1 MTPLDRLVR
10 RMIAQSG
17 PMPVFRFM
25 ALALQHPEYGY
36 YRRAA
41 AIGRGGDFITA
52 PEISQV
58 FGELVGLWLAE
69 AWDRAGRPDPCILCE
84 AGPGRGALL
93 ADALRAIRHVV
104 PGFAAAAR
112 LHLIESNETLRA
124 VQAET
129 LAAAAPVWIEG
140 LEGLPEGPLFL
151 VANEFLDA
159 LPARQFVMTPH
170 GWRERTVALSEA
182 GSESGSEL
190 GSESGRLVFAA
201 GDNPADAVAASGLS
215 LPAKAEPG
223 AIGEIQPDA
232 LAFVRGL
239 ARRLVASGGAAL
251 LIDYGGNLP
260 AGQSTLRGV
269 RGHRL
274 VDPLDGAGETDL
286 SVDVDF
292 ARLREAAASE
302 GAVVLGPVGQAAVLR
317 SLGIEARRS
326 ALKASASAEDAAAI
340 DAAIDRLIDPA
351 AMGTAFKAMAV
362 AAPSCAALPGFSP

>member
-17 PMPVFRFM
+17 PIPVFRFM

-36 YRRAA
+36 YRQAA

-69 AWDRAGRPDPCILCE
+69 AWERAGRPDPCFLCE
-84 AGPGRGALL
+84 AGPGRGALM

-112 LHLIESNETLRA
+112 LHLIESNATLRA
-124 VQAET
+124 TQAKA
-129 LAAAAPVWIEG
+129 LAGAAPVWIEG
-140 LEGLPEGPLFL
+140 LDGLPDGPLFL

-159 LPARQFVMTPH
+159 LPARQFVMTPD
-170 GWRERTVALSEA
+170 GWRERMVALSKS
-182 GSESGSEL
+182 GSESG
-190 GSESGRLVFAA
+190 GLVFAA
-201 GDNPADAVAASGLS
+201 GDDPADAVAASGLS
-215 LPAKAEPG
+215 LPAQAEPG

-232 LAFVRGL
+232 LAFVRDL

-251 LIDYGGNLP
+251 LIDCGGNLP
-260 AGQSTLRGV
+260 AGQSTLRGI

-274 VDPLDGAGETDL
+274 IDPLDGAGETDL
-286 SVDVDF
+286 SVDVDL
-292 ARLREAAASE
+292 ARLREAAETA
-302 GAVVLGPVGQAAVLR
+302 GAAVLGPIGQAAFLR

-326 ALKASASAEDAAAI
+326 ALKTSASAEDAAI
-340 DAAIDRLIDPA
+340 VDAAIDRLIDPA

-362 AAPSCAALPGFSP
+362 AAPSGAALPGFPL

>member
-10 RMIAQSG
+10 RMIAQAG
-17 PMPVFRFM
+17 PMPVARFM
-25 ALALQHPEYGY
+25 ALALQHPEHGY

-52 PEISQV
+52 PEVSQV
-58 FGELVGLWLAE
+58 FGELVGLWVAE
-69 AWDRAGRPDPCILCE
+69 AWERAGRPDPCILCE
-84 AGPGRGALL
+84 AGPGRGALMS
-93 ADALRAIRHVV
+93 DALRAIRHVV
-104 PGFAAAAR
+104 PDFAAAAR

-124 VQAET
+124 VQAEA
-129 LAAAAPVWIEG
+129 LAGAAPVWIEG
-140 LEGLPEGPLFL
+140 LDALPEGPLFL

-159 LPARQFVMTPH
+159 LPARQFVMTPD
-170 GWRERTVALSEA
+170 GWRERTVGLSEP
-182 GSESGSEL
+182 GSESGSEC
-190 GSESGRLVFAA
+190 GRLVFAA
-201 GDNPADAVAASGLS
+201 GDNPAAAVAASGLS
-215 LPAKAEPG
+215 LPAGAEPG

-232 LAFVRGL
+232 LAFVRDL

-260 AGQSTLRGV
+260 ARRSTLRGI

-292 ARLREAAASE
+292 ARLRDAADSA
-302 GAVVLGPVGQAAVLR
+302 GAVVLGPVGQAAFLR

-326 ALKASASAEDAAAI
+326 ALKASASAEDAAII
-340 DAAIDRLIDPA
+340 DTAIDRLIDPA

-362 AAPSCAALPGFSP
+362 AAPSCAALPGFPP

>member
-17 PMPVFRFM
+17 PMPVSRFM
-25 ALALQHPEYGY
+25 ALALQHPGHGY

-69 AWDRAGRPDPCILCE
+69 AWERAGRPDPCILCE
-84 AGPGRGALL
+84 AGPGRGALM
-93 ADALRAIRHVV
+93 ADALRAIRHVI
-104 PGFAAAAR
+104 PDFAAAAR
-112 LHLIESNETLRA
+112 LHLIESSETLRA
-124 VQAET
+124 VQAEA
-129 LAAAAPVWIEG
+129 LADAAPVWIEG
-140 LEGLPEGPLFL
+140 LDGLPEGPLFL

-159 LPARQFVMTPH
+159 LPARQFVMTPD
-170 GWRERTVALSEA
+170 GWRERTVALSE
-182 GSESGSEL
+182 SGSEA
-190 GSESGRLVFAA
+190 GRPVFAT

-232 LAFVRGL
+232 LAFVRDL
-239 ARRLVASGGAAL
+239 AQRLVASGGAAL

-260 AGQSTLRGV
+260 AGKSTLRGV

-292 ARLREAAASE
+292 ARLREAAASA
-302 GAVVLGPVGQAAVLR
+302 GAVVLGPAGQAAFLR

-326 ALKASASAEDAAAI
+326 ALKASASAEDAAAV
-340 DAAIDRLIDPA
+340 DAAIDRLLDPA

-362 AAPSCAALPGFSP
+362 AAPSCADLPGFLP